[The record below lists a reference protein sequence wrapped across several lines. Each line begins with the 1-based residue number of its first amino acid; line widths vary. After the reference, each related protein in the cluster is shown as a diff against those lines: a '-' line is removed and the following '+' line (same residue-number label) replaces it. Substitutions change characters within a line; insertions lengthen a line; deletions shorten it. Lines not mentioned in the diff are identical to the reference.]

1 MDDSQRKRL
10 YRSRTNRKLGGVCG
24 GLGDYFNIDP
34 TLFRII
40 FLILFLGAGQGL
52 VLYIILWLVVPQEP

>member
-24 GLGDYFNIDP
+24 GLGEYFNIDP
-34 TLFRII
+34 MLFRII

-52 VLYIILWLVVPQEP
+52 VLYIILWLVIPQEP

>member
-1 MDDSQRKRL
+1 MGDAQQKRL

-24 GLGDYFNIDP
+24 GLGAYFNMDP

-40 FLILFLGAGQGL
+40 FLILFLGVGQGL
-52 VLYIILWLVVPQEP
+52 VLYIILWLLVPLEP

>member
-1 MDDSQRKRL
+1 MGDAQQKRL

-24 GLGDYFNIDP
+24 GLGAYFNMDP

-40 FLILFLGAGQGL
+40 FLILFLGVGQGL
-52 VLYIILWLVVPQEP
+52 VLYIIMWLLVPLEP